1 MHGSSEIPPSIHCRG
16 KNVQI
21 LRRFSAVTSF
31 SRLGVYQDGPFRV
44 LEDGLVAPDPAD
56 APFFRFVSGVS
67 SHFESFT
74 VFARVVADG
83 EGADEQS
90 VLPAGT
96 RVVRLPDYGSLR
108 RLGAVFGSGIRTG
121 RAFWRG
127 LDEVDVVWAFGPHPF
142 ELLLATLGALRGKR
156 VVLGVRQ
163 DTPSYFRARLPS
175 ARWKPMLVGIDTMDA
190 FHRLLA
196 RRLAATV
203 VGERNAR
210 RYKRGRVLAISPS
223 LVPDEALAAEPPE
236 RDWSGEVDLLTVG
249 RIDSEKNP
257 LLLVEAIAELERR
270 RPGVFRLRWAGLGP
284 LEDDVRARAA
294 ELGVADRIELLGYL
308 PFPELLPHYRSAH
321 AFVHVSFTEGVPQVL
336 NEALACGLPVV
347 ATDVGGVSEALDGGR
362 AGLLVPPADRDAV
375 VDAVLRVADDEAL
388 RRGFVERGLAHARD
402 RTLEAQAARVAA
414 FLRDGG

>member
-1 MHGSSEIPPSIHCRG
+1 MDRELQKVRD
-16 KNVQI
+16 
-21 LRRFSAVTSF
+21 F

-67 SHFESFT
+67 AHFETFT
-74 VFARVVADG
+74 VFARVVPG
-83 EGADEQS
+83 EEGADERS
-90 VLPAGT
+90 ALPRGT

-108 RLGAVFGSGIRTG
+108 RVGSVVRSGIRTG

-142 ELLLATLGALRGKR
+142 ELLLATLGSLRGKR

-175 ARWKPMLVGIDTMDA
+175 SRWKPILAGIDAMDA
-190 FHRLLA
+190 VHRLVA
-196 RRLAATV
+196 GRLAATI
-203 VGERNAR
+203 VGEENAR

-223 LVPDEALAAEPPE
+223 LVPAVALAAEPPQ
-236 RDWSGEVDLLTVG
+236 RDWSGEIELLTVG
-249 RIDSEKNP
+249 RIDAEKNP

-284 LEDDVRARAA
+284 LEGDVRARAA
-294 ELGVADRIELLGYL
+294 ELGVAHRIELLGYL

-336 NEALACGLPVV
+336 NEALATGLPIV
-347 ATDVGGVSEALDGGR
+347 ATDVGGVGEALDRGR
-362 AGLLVPPADRDAV
+362 AGLLVPPADREALV
-375 VDAVLRVADDEAL
+375 EAVLRVADDKRL
-388 RRGFVERGLAHARD
+388 RLELVERGLEHARD

-414 FLRDGG
+414 FLRVH

>member
-1 MHGSSEIPPSIHCRG
+1 MQTDRE
-16 KNVQI
+16 VEE
-21 LRRFSAVTSF
+21 VTDF
-31 SRLGVYQDGPFRV
+31 KRLGVYQDGPFR
-44 LEDGLVAPDPAD
+44 LLADGRLAPDPAD

-67 SHFESFT
+67 GHFESFT
-74 VFARVVADG
+74 VFARVVEGD

-90 VLPAGT
+90 LLPAGT
-96 RVVRLPDYGSLR
+96 RVVALPDYGSLR
-108 RLGAVFGSGIRTG
+108 RLGGVLRSGFRTG

-127 LDEVDVVWAFGPHPF
+127 LEDVDVVWAFGPHPF
-142 ELLLATLGALRGKR
+142 ELLLATLASLRGKR

-175 ARWKPMLVGIDTMDA
+175 RRWKPILAGIDAMDA
-190 FHRLLA
+190 IHRLLA
-196 RRLAATV
+196 GRLAATV
-203 VGERNAR
+203 VGEENAR

-223 LVPDEALAAEPPE
+223 LVPEEALAAEPPQ
-236 RDWSGEVDLLTVG
+236 RDWSGEIELLTVG
-249 RIDSEKNP
+249 RIDTEKNP

-284 LEDDVRARAA
+284 LQEDVRARAA

-308 PFPELLPHYRSAH
+308 PFPELLPHYRDAH

-362 AGLLVPPADRDAV
+362 AGLLVPPADRAALV
-375 VDAVLRVADDEAL
+375 EAVLRITDDDGL
-388 RRGFVERGLAHARD
+388 RRQLVEHGLERARD

-414 FLRDGG
+414 FLRVR

>member
-1 MHGSSEIPPSIHCRG
+1 
-16 KNVQI
+16 VQI
-21 LRRFSAVTSF
+21 QRRFREVTQA

-74 VFARVVADG
+74 VFARVVADD

-90 VLPAGT
+90 VLPRGT

-108 RLGAVFGSGIRTG
+108 RIGAVLGSGFRTG

-127 LDEVDVVWAFGPHPF
+127 LDGVDVVWAFGPHPF
-142 ELLLATLGALRGKR
+142 ELLLATLGSRRGKR

-163 DTPSYFRARLPS
+163 DTPSYFRARLPNP
-175 ARWKPMLVGIDTMDA
+175 RWRPILAGIDAMDA
-190 FHRLLA
+190 LHRRLA

-203 VGERNAR
+203 VGEGNAG
-210 RYKRGRVLAISPS
+210 RYRGGPVLAISPS
-223 LVPDEALAAEPPE
+223 LVPEEALAAEPPE
-236 RDWSGEVDLLTVG
+236 RDWSGDIDLLTVG

-270 RPGVFRLRWAGLGP
+270 RPGTFRLRWAGLGP

-294 ELGVADRIELLGYL
+294 ELGLDDRIELLGYL

-321 AFVHVSFTEGVPQVL
+321 AFVHVSLTEGVPQVL

-347 ATDVGGVSEALDGGR
+347 ATDVGGVGEALDGGR
-362 AGLLVPPADRDAV
+362 AGLLVPPADRDALV
-375 VDAVLRVADDEAL
+375 NALLRVADAPDL
-388 RRGFVERGLAHARD
+388 RRALVEHGLEHARE
-402 RTLEAQAARVAA
+402 RTLEAQAARVAL
-414 FLRDGG
+414 FLSS

>member
-1 MHGSSEIPPSIHCRG
+1 MDRELQEV
-16 KNVQI
+16 KD
-21 LRRFSAVTSF
+21 FA
-31 SRLGVYQDGPFRV
+31 RLGVYQDGPFRV

-67 SHFESFT
+67 SHFETFT
-74 VFARVVADG
+74 VFARVVPG
-83 EGADEQS
+83 EEGADERS
-90 VLPAGT
+90 ALPRGT

-108 RLGAVFGSGIRTG
+108 RLGSVVRSGFGTG

-142 ELLLATLGALRGKR
+142 ELLLATLGSLRGKR

-175 ARWKPMLVGIDTMDA
+175 SRWKPILAGIDAMDA
-190 FHRLLA
+190 VHRLLA
-196 RRLAATV
+196 GRLAATI
-203 VGERNAR
+203 VGEENAR
-210 RYKRGRVLAISPS
+210 RYRRGRVLAISPS
-223 LVPDEALAAEPPE
+223 LVPAEALAAEPPQ
-236 RDWSGEVDLLTVG
+236 RDWSGAIELLTVG
-249 RIDSEKNP
+249 RIDTEKNP

-284 LEDDVRARAA
+284 LEGDVRARAA

-336 NEALACGLPVV
+336 NEALATGLPVV
-347 ATDVGGVSEALDGGR
+347 ATDVGGVGEALDRGR
-362 AGLLVPPADRDAV
+362 AGLLVPPADREALV
-375 VDAVLRVADDEAL
+375 EAVLRVADDERL
-388 RRGFVERGLAHARD
+388 RLELVERGLEHARD
-402 RTLEAQAARVAA
+402 RTLEAQAAKVAA
-414 FLRDGG
+414 FLRMH

>member
-1 MHGSSEIPPSIHCRG
+1 M
-16 KNVQI
+16 V
-21 LRRFSAVTSF
+21 RRFQEATDF
-31 SRLGVYQDGPFRV
+31 TRLGVYQDGPFRV
-44 LEDGLVAPDPAD
+44 LSDGLLAPDPAD

-74 VFARVVADG
+74 VFARVVPDD
-83 EGADEQS
+83 EGSDEQS
-90 VLPAGT
+90 VLPRGT

-108 RLGAVFGSGIRTG
+108 RLGAVIGSGFRTG

-142 ELLLATLGALRGKR
+142 ELLLATLGAIRGKR

-175 ARWKPMLVGIDTMDA
+175 ARWKPILIGIDALDA
-190 FHRLLA
+190 VHRLMA
-196 RRLAATV
+196 GRLAATV
-203 VGERNAR
+203 VGQTNAR

-223 LVPDEALAAEPPE
+223 LVPEEALAVEPPQ
-236 RDWSGEVDLLTVG
+236 RDWSGEIDLLTVG
-249 RIDSEKNP
+249 RIDAEKNP

-270 RPGVFRLRWAGLGP
+270 RPEVFRLRWAGLGP

-294 ELGVADRIELLGYL
+294 ELGVADRIQLLGYL

-336 NEALACGLPVV
+336 NEAVACGLPVV
-347 ATDVGGVSEALDGGR
+347 ATDVGGVSEALDGGS
-362 AGLLVPPADRDAV
+362 AGLLVPPANRDALV
-375 VDAVLRVADDEAL
+375 EAVLRIADDEVL
-388 RRGFVERGLAHARD
+388 RNGLVERGLEHARD
-402 RTLEAQAARVAA
+402 RTLEAQAARVAE
-414 FLRDGG
+414 FLRMH

>member
-1 MHGSSEIPPSIHCRG
+1 M
-16 KNVQI
+16 V
-21 LRRFSAVTSF
+21 RRFQEVADF
-31 SRLGVYQDGPFRV
+31 ARLGVYQDGPFRV
-44 LEDGLVAPDPAD
+44 LDDGLVAPDPAD

-74 VFARVVADG
+74 VFARVVAG
-83 EGADEQS
+83 AEGADEQS
-90 VLPAGT
+90 TLPPGT

-108 RLGAVFGSGIRTG
+108 RLGSVLRSGIRTG

-142 ELLLATLGALRGKR
+142 ELLLATMGALRGKR

-163 DTPSYFRARLPS
+163 DTPRYFRARLPS
-175 ARWKPMLVGIDTMDA
+175 RRWRPILAGIDAMDA
-190 FHRLLA
+190 VHRLAAA
-196 RRLAATV
+196 RLGATV

-223 LVPDEALAAEPPE
+223 LIPEEALAAAPPE
-236 RDWSGEVDLLTVG
+236 RDWSSEIELLTVG
-249 RIDSEKNP
+249 RIDAEKNP

-284 LEDDVRARAA
+284 MEGEVQARAA
-294 ELGVADRIELLGYL
+294 ELGVADRVELLGYL
-308 PFPELLPHYRSAH
+308 PFPKLLPHYRGAH
-321 AFVHVSFTEGVPQVL
+321 MFVHVSFTEGVPQVL
-336 NEALACGLPVV
+336 NEAVACGLPVV

-362 AGLLVPPADRDAV
+362 AGLLVPPADRDTV
-375 VDAVLRVADDEAL
+375 VDAVLRVVDDEEL
-388 RRGFVERGLAHARD
+388 RRRLVERGLDHARD

-414 FLRDGG
+414 FLRVH